1 MQTTIRIRGARENNL
16 KNISLDI
23 PKHQLVVVTG
33 PSGSGKSTL
42 ALDLLQREC
51 QRQYLE
57 SSVGSADAIA
67 RPDVDLIEGLSPSI
81 GVNQQQANRN
91 PRSTVG
97 TVTDLYT
104 YLRTIFQKRG
114 TRLCTSCQTEMMAPL
129 DDTKPVTC
137 PACQKEHDPF
147 TKADFSFNTPSGAC
161 STCSGLGTTLEINQ
175 NALFDY
181 EKSLLDGAVVFWNK
195 GIQDYYGSVYQAAK
209 KHYGLSDDLSIP
221 LADYSQVEWDLLL
234 YGVESKQ
241 IGEHFPAQLPP
252 KTATKGKFEGI
263 LTGMWRRYQEKSG
276 ESSEAHFFIPTVC
289 PDCHGERLRH
299 ETRIVHV
306 HHQTLPQLANRSL
319 QELIYWI
326 ENVQTVY
333 REANDSLLTSVL
345 YDLHTKVKRIL
356 RVGLG
361 YLTLDRTTITLSGGE
376 AQRLRLASIL
386 GSGLTG
392 VLYLL
397 DEPTAGLHAKDTE
410 GLIDIMKQLRDLGNT
425 VLVIEHNRQVIERAD
440 QIIDVGP
447 GAGRF
452 GGEIVGQ
459 GTLSQLKAQPASITG
474 RVFSQAQRL
483 VSKQRAGNG
492 YMLTIEGAMKHNLK
506 NVNVSFPLGSLIS
519 VSGVSGSGKSSLIF
533 DVLAVAKQ
541 APYSGCQTINGM
553 EQVDTIIQVG
563 QTPLSRMQRSN
574 IATYMDL
581 FTHVRKLYAQQPVAK
596 AAGLTAKHFSFNTAG
611 GRCDRCEGLGV
622 VDLDMH
628 FLSHLQVTCP
638 VCRGKRFKEEVLAVK
653 LDGHSISDLL
663 ALAIEESLD
672 LFKSHKKLHELLALL
687 GEVGLGYLQ
696 WGQAL
701 TTLSGGEAQRIKLA
715 KELSKKTTG
724 HTLYLLDEPSS
735 GLHPTDIAKL
745 SLLLNK
751 LVDAGNTVIMV
762 EHHIDLIASSDWVID
777 MGPDGGSAGGQLVA
791 SGPPEEVARHPTS
804 ATAPFLRNE

>member
-1 MQTTIRIRGARENNL
+1 MNTTIRIRGARENNL

-67 RPDVDLIEGLSPSI
+67 RPDVDSIEGLSPSI

-114 TRLCTSCQTEMMAPL
+114 VRHCISCQTEIQAPL
-129 DDTKPVTC
+129 DDTEPVFC
-137 PACQKEHDPF
+137 PACQHEHAPF

-161 STCSGLGTTLEINQ
+161 PTCSGLGTTVEIDQ
-175 NALFDY
+175 NALFSY
-181 EKSLLDGAVVFWNK
+181 EKELSEGAVVFWNK
-195 GIQDYYGSVYQAAK
+195 GIQEYYVSIYLAAR
-209 KHYGLSDDLSIP
+209 KHYGLSEDLSVP
-221 LADYSQVEWDLLL
+221 LSDYNEVDWELLL

-241 IGEHFPAQLPP
+241 IRTRFPNQSPP
-252 KTATKGKFEGI
+252 KTAAKGKFEGI
-263 LTGMWRRYQEKSG
+263 LTSMWRRYQEKGG
-276 ESSEAHFFIPTVC
+276 ESSEAHLFIPTIC
-289 PDCHGERLRH
+289 PACEGERLKP
-299 ETRIVHV
+299 ETRSVHV
-306 HHQTLPQLANRSL
+306 YEKTLPQLANLSL
-319 QELIYWI
+319 QQLLDW
-326 ENVQTVY
+326 VQKVQAVY
-333 REANDSLLTSVL
+333 QEEDDSLLTSVL
-345 YDLHTKVKRIL
+345 HDLHTKVERIL

-361 YLTLDRTTITLSGGE
+361 YLTLDRTTVTLSGGE

-410 GLIDIMKQLRDLGNT
+410 GLVDIMKQLRDLGNT
-425 VLVIEHNRQVIERAD
+425 VLVIEHNRQVIEQAD
-440 QIIDVGP
+440 HIIDVGP

-459 GTLSQLKAQPASITG
+459 GTLTEIKNQPTSITG
-474 RVFSQAQRL
+474 QFFSQSHSL
-483 VSKQRAGNG
+483 LSKHRVGNG
-492 YMLTIEGAMKHNLK
+492 KILTIEGATKHNLK

-533 DVLAVAKQ
+533 DVLAEAKQ
-541 APYSGCQTINGM
+541 APFKGCSDIKGM
-553 EQVDTIIQVG
+553 DYIDSIIQVG
-563 QTPLSRMQRSN
+563 QTPLTRMQRSN

-581 FTHVRKLYAQQPVAK
+581 FTHVRKLFAQEPLAK
-596 AAGLTAKHFSFNTAG
+596 EMNLTAKHFSFNTAG
-611 GRCDRCEGLGV
+611 GRCNRCEGLGV

-638 VCRGKRFKEEVLAVK
+638 VCKGKRFKEEVLAVTIN
-653 LDGHSISDLL
+653 GYSIADLL
-663 ALAIEESLD
+663 SLRIEESLS
-672 LFKSHKKLHELLALL
+672 LFVQHKKLHAILSLL

-724 HTLYLLDEPSS
+724 HTMYLLDEPSS
-735 GLHPTDIAKL
+735 GLHPTDIATL
-745 SLLLNK
+745 SVLLNK

-762 EHHIDLIASSDWVID
+762 EHHIDLIASSDWIVD
-777 MGPDGGSAGGQLVA
+777 MGPEGGSAGGHLVV
-791 SGPPEEVARHPTS
+791 SGSPEEVAQHPSS
-804 ATAPFLRNE
+804 ATALFLRT